1 MLRAS
6 SKARNLDTDLGAI
19 ADPTR
24 ASGVPHGAELLAAT
38 DAAVLRDGLELA
50 DARDAL
56 VSAIGETAAVR
67 AFAVAGNF
75 EMMNRLLDGQGVM
88 PDPATRSIGDAIGK
102 PFVQH
107 H

>member
-6 SKARNLDTDLGAI
+6 ANAHSITVELRSI
-19 ADPTR
+19 SDPTVD
-24 ASGVPHGAELLAAT
+24 SGLPGGAALLAAT
-38 DAAVLRDGLELA
+38 DAAVLRDDLELA
-50 DARDAL
+50 DAREEL
-56 VSAIGETAAVR
+56 VGELGEAAATR

-88 PDPATRSIGDAIGK
+88 PRADLHPIGEAIGR
-102 PFVQH
+102 PFVAH